1 MKHILIKTIAAVVLV
16 VAEEGNAYAL
26 DFIKTEFKAP
36 SGNVLRYAI
45 MKPEKVKTEETYPLV
60 ISLHGS
66 GGRGKNNWERN
77 CHANV
82 ALGKSERR
90 KQYPCYVIAP
100 TVKKSQRW
108 NGETLKTLFELISSL
123 QTKHAIDPDRIYVTG
138 QSMGGYGTFAAIT
151 LRPKL
156 FAAAAPVCGG
166 GRTELA
172 KQIAQIPI
180 WVFHGAKDPTV
191 PVERS
196 REMVE
201 ALKKAGGTPT
211 YTEYPDVRHN
221 AWTRAYEDNK
231 FWKWLFSQY
240 RKHGGKTGEELK
252 AEGK

>member
-1 MKHILIKTIAAVVLV
+1 MKHILITTIAAVVLV

-240 RKHGGKTGEELK
+240 RKHGGKTKKELE
-252 AEGK
+252 AAGK